1 MELNEKSLHLFW
13 EVNHHK
19 KFNLS
24 GWCQL
29 DYELLVE
36 HIFESFEAGNASI
49 FHGRNDLPQVRSQI
63 FLGLPALNDALVAHF
78 MFLLREEQ
86 IGFLVGDQFFAF
98 GAFKES
104 VLGVIILIICIFA

>member
-1 MELNEKSLHLFW
+1 M
-13 EVNHHK
+13 
-19 KFNLS
+19 
-24 GWCQL
+24 

-104 VLGVIILIICIFA
+104 VLGVIILIICIFDHHVFQTDPFVEFFLVVKTSAGIDHGV